1 MVVPRAAMPS
11 RKRPTPAPSS
21 ETEGAAWVESDVP
34 WRARWAGLPAY
45 EGTTD
50 SAGRPHGRGR
60 LRLDEDGAWYEG
72 RFSRGVRQGR
82 GTLHFPVDVD
92 GDSDA
97 DSDADPDASD
107 PRFPSGGDRVTGT
120 FADDTVEG
128 WATYHCADGS
138 SREGIWRDGELS
150 GLVRERDPTGRV
162 VFEGR
167 YVAGARDG
175 DGWIQHPDGGVLAC
189 AFEDGDVVPGRA
201 VYTYPDAYGVPAR
214 GAIRTTRF
222 QTPASARAAIDAL
235 GESRALFGNFD
246 AAAREVAH
254 PVRVAFWGGATH
266 ERANAKEYE
275 STRDDAGVPKANA
288 LVEWLCGGSTKT
300 TTTAKSGSDPHAFVV
315 WSRGECSEPLESA
328 TLASIRDESGDGDA
342 IGEVRV
348 RGDVIIPAG
357 GLVAFV
363 HGERRAVAAGTSA
376 PAASLGWR
384 APDGW
389 RRSRSGSGSGS
400 SATLGRWRP
409 DGQRAFYLRANDDD
423 SEDEYDD
430 EDGREPSLGGGGAG
444 GIFLFDAD
452 PSSEASHRR
461 TAGSAGIR
469 ARCDARDPPTCR
481 REKFRHPLLGETW
494 ALVAERRL
502 GGGEAVTQPPDYE
515 GGWRVCPVSEAGYYR
530 HLARTPPAVIRERSG
545 AAGVGDVRVME
556 HGPWRVVWLDNVE
569 QGLAYRDAIA
579 SAEGR
584 FAHDPHAIG
593 FEYVRAMATVGVAA
607 LGPAPRRS
615 AKNALCVGLGAGT
628 LPAFF
633 GTLLGRRR
641 CGAVEIEEEVANVA
655 RECLGLGVAH
665 HRRGDFST
673 RGNEPRADET
683 HFWIEIDDAA
693 NFLAKEAAANRT
705 TCALMRPSSA
715 SGPSSSSSPSSSESS
730 ESSSSSS
737 SSSSRA
743 GYDVI
748 FVDAYDG
755 AGNVPAHLLTREFMV
770 SCAGALRPGGAIV
783 ANCWNG
789 PPGSEGRAKL
799 ATFCDALERVETVS
813 DGDGVET
820 VRDGDGKTDG
830 DGERYGSKRHL
841 ETYLV
846 VVDGQESNV
855 VVVAELA
862 DDANSSTGEPFDA
875 RAKSRALRA
884 RLTAALASTPAKARA
899 ALCETDRLR
908 VEPTPSAAGG

>member
-1 MVVPRAAMPS
+1 MPS
-11 RKRPTPAPSS
+11 RKRPSPAPSS

-45 EGTTD
+45 EGATD

-82 GTLHFPVDVD
+82 GTLHFPVDAD
-92 GDSDA
+92 ADSDSDA
-97 DSDADPDASD
+97 DADASD

-120 FADDTVEG
+120 FADDAVEG

-138 SREGIWRDGELS
+138 SREGVWRDGELS

-189 AFEDGDVVPGRA
+189 AFADGAVLPGRA
-201 VYTYPDAYGVPAR
+201 AYTYPDAYGVPAR
-214 GAIRTTRF
+214 GAIRATRF
-222 QTPASARAAIDAL
+222 QTPASAKAAIDAL
-235 GESRALFGNFD
+235 GESRALFGNFLPASGSTRD
-246 AAAREVAH
+246 DKVAD
-254 PVRVAFWGGATH
+254 PVRAVFWGGASR
-266 ERANAKEYE
+266 ERANANE
-275 STRDDAGVPKANA
+275 SVRRGGVSKSTA

-300 TTTAKSGSDPHAFVV
+300 KTTETGSDAALFVAASV
-315 WSRGECSEPLESA
+315 STVPSRREFSEPLESA
-328 TLASIRDESGDGDA
+328 TLTLVRDDSGDA
-342 IGEVRV
+342 VRV
-348 RGDVIIPAG
+348 RGDVDVTVPEGA
-357 GLVAFV
+357 LVAFV
-363 HGERRAVAAGTSA
+363 HGERRAVAAGTPGGS
-376 PAASLGWR
+376 SGWR

-389 RRSRSGSGSGS
+389 RRSSPGSGSEPRESGAS
-400 SATLGRWRP
+400 TLGRWRP
-409 DGQRAFYLRANDDD
+409 DGQRAFYLRANEDD

-444 GIFLFDAD
+444 GIFLFDDAEPSPEAD
-452 PSSEASHRR
+452 SSPYSSRERR

-481 REKFRHPLLGETW
+481 REKFRHPLFGETW

-502 GGGEAVTQPPDYE
+502 GGGDEVTQPPDYE

-530 HLARTPPAVIRERSG
+530 HLARTPPSVIRERSG
-545 AAGVGDVRVME
+545 AAGVGGVRVME
-556 HGPWRVVWLDNVE
+556 HGPWRVVWLDRVE
-569 QGLAYRDAIA
+569 QGLAYRDGNA
-579 SAEGR
+579 SSEER
-584 FAHDPHAIG
+584 FVHDPDAIG

-607 LGPAPRRS
+607 LGPAARQS

-628 LPAFF
+628 LPSFF
-633 GTLLGRRR
+633 GRLLGRDR
-641 CGAVEIEEEVANVA
+641 CGAVEIEEEIANVA
-655 RECLGLGVAH
+655 RECLGVAH
-665 HRRGDFST
+665 HRRGD
-673 RGNEPRADET
+673 EDAADRSEKT

-693 NFLAKEAAANRT
+693 NFLAKEAAANQT
-705 TCALMRPSSA
+705 KAEAKSESTST
-715 SGPSSSSSPSSSESS
+715 SSSEPTSNA
-730 ESSSSSS
+730 SSST
-737 SSSSRA
+737 R

-755 AGNVPAHLLTREFMV
+755 AGNVPAHLLTREFMT

-799 ATFCDALERVETVS
+799 ATFCEALESVESVQS
-813 DGDGVET
+813 ESHESE
-820 VRDGDGKTDG
+820 R
-830 DGERYGSKRHL
+830 DGERVKRQRM

-855 VVVAELA
+855 VVVAGLA
-862 DDANSSTGEPFDA
+862 DDARSSRGAPFDA
-875 RAKSRALRA
+875 DSRSRALRA

-908 VEPTPSAAGG
+908 VEPTPSVAGA

>member
-1 MVVPRAAMPS
+1 MPS
-11 RKRPTPAPSS
+11 RKRPSPAPSS

-45 EGTTD
+45 EGATD

-82 GTLHFPVDVD
+82 GTLHFPVDAD
-92 GDSDA
+92 ADSDA
-97 DSDADPDASD
+97 DSDADADADASD

-120 FADDTVEG
+120 FADDAVEG

-138 SREGIWRDGELS
+138 SREGVWRDGELS

-189 AFEDGDVVPGRA
+189 AFADGDVVPGRA
-201 VYTYPDAYGVPAR
+201 AYTYPDAYGVPAR
-214 GAIRTTRF
+214 GAIRATRF
-222 QTPASARAAIDAL
+222 QTPASAKAAIDAL
-235 GESRALFGNFD
+235 GESRALFGNFL
-246 AAAREVAH
+246 AASD
-254 PVRVAFWGGATH
+254 PVRVVFWGGASR
-266 ERANAKEYE
+266 ERANANE
-275 STRDDAGVPKANA
+275 SVRRGGVSKSTA

-300 TTTAKSGSDPHAFVV
+300 ETKTTETGSDAPAFIAASV
-315 WSRGECSEPLESA
+315 SSEFSEPLESA
-328 TLASIRDESGDGDA
+328 TLALVRDDSGDA
-342 IGEVRV
+342 VRV
-348 RGDVIIPAG
+348 RGDVTVPAG

-363 HGERRAVAAGTSA
+363 YGERRAVAAGTPGGS
-376 PAASLGWR
+376 SGWR

-389 RRSRSGSGSGS
+389 RRSASASGSGSEPRESGGS
-400 SATLGRWRP
+400 TLGRWRP

-444 GIFLFDAD
+444 GIFLFDVAE
-452 PSSEASHRR
+452 PSPEAEPSP
-461 TAGSAGIR
+461 SGIR

-481 REKFRHPLLGETW
+481 REKFQHPLFGETW

-502 GGGEAVTQPPDYE
+502 GGGDAVTQPPDYE

-530 HLARTPPAVIRERSG
+530 HLARTPPSVIRERSG
-545 AAGVGDVRVME
+545 AAGVGGVRVME
-556 HGPWRVVWLDNVE
+556 HGPWRVVWLDRVE
-569 QGLAYRDAIA
+569 QGLAYRDANA
-579 SAEGR
+579 SSEER
-584 FAHDPHAIG
+584 FVHDPDAIG

-607 LGPAPRRS
+607 LGPAARQS

-628 LPAFF
+628 LPSFF
-633 GTLLGRRR
+633 GRLLGRDR
-641 CGAVEIEEEVANVA
+641 CGAVEIEEEISDVA
-655 RECLGLGVAH
+655 RECLGVAH
-665 HRRGDFST
+665 HRRGDEDRS
-673 RGNEPRADET
+673 EKT

-693 NFLAKEAAANRT
+693 NFLAKEVAANQT
-705 TCALMRPSSA
+705 KAKAKSESKSESMSS
-715 SGPSSSSSPSSSESS
+715 SESKSNSSSSPG
-730 ESSSSSS
+730 
-737 SSSSRA
+737 

-755 AGNVPAHLLTREFMV
+755 AGNVPAHLLTREFMT
-770 SCAGALRPGGAIV
+770 SCVGALRPGGAIV

-799 ATFCDALERVETVS
+799 ATFCEALESVESVQS
-813 DGDGVET
+813 ENHESE
-820 VRDGDGKTDG
+820 R
-830 DGERYGSKRHL
+830 DGERVKRRRL

-855 VVVAELA
+855 VVVAGLA
-862 DDANSSTGEPFDA
+862 DDARSSRGAPFDA
-875 RAKSRALRA
+875 DSRSRALRA

-899 ALCETDRLR
+899 ALCETERLR
-908 VEPTPSAAGG
+908 VEPTPSVAGG